1 MRPPHLSVN
10 LHPNRVGATL
20 AGGPRPWF
28 HVYSPATLYL
38 TGPRTHHV
46 YTGRRDLTKC
56 RAAAYSSHLSRVQR
70 GTAVHLSAGPC
81 FDLSLNTIRFVNLST
96 RPAEH
101 IIHTNILIGMDFG
114 ASLPQRGFWRG
125 SHLGGSLARA
135 PHASRDLRERVVP
148 PLATQ

>member
-56 RAAAYSSHLSRVQR
+56 RAAAYSSHLSRAQR
-70 GTAVHLSAGPC
+70 GTAAHLSVGPYL
-81 FDLSLNTIRFVNLST
+81 DLSLNTIRFANLST
-96 RPAEH
+96 
-101 IIHTNILIGMDFG
+101 LM
-114 ASLPQRGFWRG
+114 L
-125 SHLGGSLARA
+125 LSLAAQSWIVTPMKIVPSLTLYRA
-135 PHASRDLRERVVP
+135 SAPKD
-148 PLATQ
+148 